1 MDWNSCIRYICC
13 VRKKHVYKNEDVE
26 ESKPI
31 IVSSPFYEY
40 NDDKENPVENVK
52 EKISSVY
59 KKMSSWSL
67 PDKPVKLNLF
77 TLNQDDIRELHTHY
91 EQDSDEDSPYE
102 GDLDSTYK
110 DTNFDDVVDEKI
122 DYNIGQ

>member
-1 MDWNSCIRYICC
+1 MDCTSCIRYICC
-13 VRKKHVYKNEDVE
+13 IRNKPVYKNEDAE
-26 ESKPI
+26 ESRPI

-40 NDDKENPVENVK
+40 NGDKENPVENVK

-67 PDKPVKLNLF
+67 PQKSVKLNLF
-77 TLNQDDIRELHTHY
+77 ALNQDDIRELHTHY

-110 DTNFDDVVDEKI
+110 DVNFDDVVDEKL
-122 DYNIGQ
+122 DYTIGQ